1 MQLLSAMSGWTA
13 WQYISSVIDIAILS
27 LLFYKL
33 IMVMRG
39 TRAVQLV
46 RGIVM
51 LLLMFF
57 LSNLLRLNAIS
68 WLLNQFWAVVFIAL
82 AVIFQPELRRML
94 ERLGRGSSLLS
105 HGSDLSASDLT
116 HLIEEIIGAATR
128 CSKLN
133 TGALIVIER
142 NTGLTD
148 VIETGVPVDAYVSR
162 ELLCNIFVVNT
173 PLHDGAA
180 IISNGRIAAAAC
192 FLPLTDNPYI
202 SLSLGTRHR
211 AAIGISEV
219 SDALVVVVSEET
231 GAISVAQEGKLIRNL
246 DDKQLRL
253 LLSTELAQPMRR
265 QSQLAGKSAR
275 GKEAKADDAQ
285 GENPA
290 AEESVSEQAAQHNQ

>member
-148 VIETGVPVDAYVSR
+148 VD
-162 ELLCNIFVVNT
+162 
-173 PLHDGAA
+173 
-180 IISNGRIAAAAC
+180 
-192 FLPLTDNPYI
+192 
-202 SLSLGTRHR
+202 
-211 AAIGISEV
+211 
-219 SDALVVVVSEET
+219 
-231 GAISVAQEGKLIRNL
+231 
-246 DDKQLRL
+246 
-253 LLSTELAQPMRR
+253 
-265 QSQLAGKSAR
+265 
-275 GKEAKADDAQ
+275 
-285 GENPA
+285 
-290 AEESVSEQAAQHNQ
+290 